1 MMPTN
6 GSKDHTVPHQEC
18 VLGIETLQH
27 ETKKNTYHKLESDTD
42 ERFLIEESIPQA
54 SGNNFLTDVV
64 LI

>member
-27 ETKKNTYHKLESDTD
+27 ETKKNTYHKLESERD
-42 ERFLIEESIPQA
+42 ERFLIEKSIPQA